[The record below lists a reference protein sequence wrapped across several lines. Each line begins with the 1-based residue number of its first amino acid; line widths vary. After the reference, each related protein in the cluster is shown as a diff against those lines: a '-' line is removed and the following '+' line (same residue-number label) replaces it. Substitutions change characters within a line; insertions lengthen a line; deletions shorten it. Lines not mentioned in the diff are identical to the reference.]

1 MQHTHQR
8 DGQVR
13 HQLGPVLFIPKI
25 KKMKGEIISMKA
37 GILSI
42 LAVAGAFISSLFGGW
57 DAALTTLAIFMAI
70 DWITGIIVAGVF
82 KKSKKTETGALES
95 KAGAK
100 GLFKKVGILLAVMV
114 AVRLD
119 MLSGT
124 TILKD
129 AAVIAFSANEA
140 ISIIENTGLMG
151 VKWPGFIKDAIDLL
165 QKKQP
170 GSDAK

>member
-1 MQHTHQR
+1 
-8 DGQVR
+8 
-13 HQLGPVLFIPKI
+13 
-25 KKMKGEIISMKA
+25 MKN
-37 GILSI
+37 GILGI
-42 LAVAGAFISSLFGGW
+42 LGVAGAFVAKMFGGW
-57 DAALTTLAIFMAI
+57 DAALTTLCIFMGI
-70 DWITGIIVAGVF
+70 DYITGLIVAGVF
-82 KKSKKTETGALES
+82 KKSPKTENGALES
-95 KAGAK
+95 KAGLK
-100 GLFKKVGILLAVMV
+100 GLFKKFGILLAVLV

>member
-1 MQHTHQR
+1 
-8 DGQVR
+8 
-13 HQLGPVLFIPKI
+13 
-25 KKMKGEIISMKA
+25 MKGEEIISMKTR
-37 GILSI
+37 ILSI

-129 AAVIAFSANEA
+129 AAVIAFVANEA

-151 VKWPGFIKDAIDLL
+151 VQWPAFIKNAIDIL

>member
-1 MQHTHQR
+1 
-8 DGQVR
+8 
-13 HQLGPVLFIPKI
+13 
-25 KKMKGEIISMKA
+25 MKT

-100 GLFKKVGILLAVMV
+100 GLFKKMAMLV
-114 AVRLD
+114 AVLVAYRLD
-119 MLSGT
+119 MLAGT
-124 TILKD
+124 SVLKD
-129 AAVIAFSANEA
+129 GAIIAFIANEA

-151 VKWPGFIKDAIDLL
+151 VQWPPLITNAIDLL
-165 QKKQP
+165 KKKHV

>member
-1 MQHTHQR
+1 
-8 DGQVR
+8 
-13 HQLGPVLFIPKI
+13 
-25 KKMKGEIISMKA
+25 MKN
-37 GILSI
+37 GILGI
-42 LAVAGAFISSLFGGW
+42 LGVVGAFVAKMFGGW
-57 DAALTTLAIFMAI
+57 DAALTTLCIFMGI
-70 DWITGIIVAGVF
+70 DYITGLIVAGVF
-82 KKSKKTETGALES
+82 KKSPKTENGALES
-95 KAGAK
+95 KAGLK
-100 GLFKKVGILLAVMV
+100 GLFKKFGILLAVLV